1 MMICDEADE
10 VIGQPIDSL
19 KNRYQNNF
27 ESIKGSDFVLDYVY
41 LMYYKYHKINLNRG
55 RWYDDIR

>member
-19 KNRYQNNF
+19 KNRYQYNF

-55 RWYDDIR
+55 R